1 MEGYGK
7 AEQGYSPG
15 LMLGQNAALGKAM
28 LQPNPEKLTLREN
41 IENRISFHKREI
53 AALET
58 ALKNITEKPLS
69 EITIGD
75 LNIAMH
81 Y

>member
-1 MEGYGK
+1 MEGYGEISGAQQAKSIGWENRIHAK
-7 AEQGYSPG
+7 A
-15 LMLGQNAALGKAM
+15 L
-28 LQPNPEKLTLREN
+28 LQQNPEKLTLREN

-75 LNIAMH
+75 LNVAMR

>member
-1 MEGYGK
+1 MIEGANQIGWK
-7 AEQGYSPG
+7 NQIAEKQAYA
-15 LMLGQNAALGKAM
+15 AAL
-28 LQPNPEKLTLREN
+28 LQSNPEKLTLREN

-75 LNIAMH
+75 LNIAMR

>member
-1 MEGYGK
+1 MEGLGI
-7 AEQGYSPG
+7 AGRGY
-15 LMLGQNAALGKAM
+15 LGADAIAKQSAALQH
-28 LQPNPEKLTLREN
+28 LQQNPERLTLREN

-69 EITIGD
+69 EVTIGD
-75 LNIAMH
+75 LNLAMR